1 VKSAGFLAMRAD
13 RRLHA
18 PALSRVATA
27 DKSDLLIPTG
37 ADDDSLSVTRG
48 IPKSAK
54 V

>member
-1 VKSAGFLAMRAD
+1 MIDAS
-13 RRLHA
+13 H
-18 PALSRVATA
+18 
-27 DKSDLLIPTG
+27 DLPIARQAAVLGIIPTG

>member
-1 VKSAGFLAMRAD
+1 MDYGNSFVLAQEDAYEAQLVAQD
-13 RRLHA
+13 I
-18 PALSRVATA
+18 PRVA
-27 DKSDLLIPTG
+27 LIPTG